1 MPFKIIR
8 NDITKVDADAI
19 VNAAN
24 PNLKMGAGVCG
35 AVFTAAGKDKLSK
48 ACDKIGHCN
57 DGEAV
62 ITKGFNLPAKYIIH
76 TVGPVWIDG
85 KHGEQE
91 TLYAAYTNSMKLALS
106 HKCKSIA
113 FPLISSGHFHYP
125 KDKALET
132 AISAISD
139 FLDDNEIDVYLV
151 VFDKESFK
159 VSKKRLYEVQKFI
172 DDNYIDETMLERRQ
186 YRRRARPWSDI
197 EYDRIESI
205 HKYVKKSEALTEE
218 FEPHLEEKFPL
229 MLLRLIDERGFSD
242 PDTYHRANMT
252 KSHFN
257 KLKNEKCKPSKK
269 AVAALSI
276 ALMLDIKTT
285 RKFMETAGFA
295 LSRSILSDVI
305 IEFHIN
311 RGIYDIYKVNEML
324 FAYDQETLGA

>member
-35 AVFTAAGKDKLSK
+35 AVFAAAGRDKLSK

-172 DDNYIDETMLERRQ
+172 D
-186 YRRRARPWSDI
+186 
-197 EYDRIESI
+197 
-205 HKYVKKSEALTEE
+205 
-218 FEPHLEEKFPL
+218 
-229 MLLRLIDERGFSD
+229 
-242 PDTYHRANMT
+242 
-252 KSHFN
+252 
-257 KLKNEKCKPSKK
+257 
-269 AVAALSI
+269 
-276 ALMLDIKTT
+276 
-285 RKFMETAGFA
+285 
-295 LSRSILSDVI
+295 
-305 IEFHIN
+305 
-311 RGIYDIYKVNEML
+311 
-324 FAYDQETLGA
+324 